1 MQVLDI
7 FCPELHI
14 LSRIKT
20 IWRVMVKSIVNITSL
35 ALVCCFLVFF
45 LLTWW
50 NSILGYSY
58 FCMKI
63 KRTVKWECFCWKD
76 SNQCQMWRKYN
87 KILTWFFYLCFRTKA
102 FISHLNFTSYEDSF
116 MYRKF
121 QKVWKRT
128 GDSRRNCSA
137 GAAEKLLM

>member
-7 FCPELHI
+7 LYPDLHI
-14 LSRIKT
+14 LSRIET
-20 IWRVMVKSIVNITSL
+20 VWGVMVKSIVNLTSL
-35 ALVCCFLVFF
+35 ALFF
-45 LLTWW
+45 FSLTQC
-50 NSILGYSY
+50 NSLLGYSY

-63 KRTVKWECFCWKD
+63 KRTMKWECFWWMN

-87 KILTWFFYLCFRTKA
+87 KILTWLFYLCFRTKA
-102 FISHLNFTSYEDSF
+102 FISNLNFTSYEDSF

-128 GDSRRNCSA
+128 GDSKRNYSA